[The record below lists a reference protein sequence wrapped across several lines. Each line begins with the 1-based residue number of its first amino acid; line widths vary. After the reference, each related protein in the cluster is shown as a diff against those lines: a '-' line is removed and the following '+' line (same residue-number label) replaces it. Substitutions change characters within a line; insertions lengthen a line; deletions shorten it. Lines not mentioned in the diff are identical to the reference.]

1 VIGNKI
7 LIIDD
12 QPELREL
19 LASFLTSLGYE
30 TITAENGQEG
40 LFMLE
45 QWPADLVTVD
55 LQMPVLDGPGF
66 IRIAAKRWPDL
77 PIVIVSGVDAV
88 DRAVDALRLGA
99 RDFITKPIESF
110 SLVKNTID
118 KALESAE
125 LIRQNRDYQ
134 QNLEIMVEKRT
145 DELEEIKRQLLY
157 SLGKAA
163 EYRDNETGRH
173 VIRVGH
179 MCGLLGATMG
189 MEPTVAKTFQEAAPL
204 HDIGKIGISDLI
216 LLKPGKLTQDE
227 WNTMKRHCEIGCDIL
242 RHYSSMRQSDEN
254 LYEQVIEMANGGGD
268 LALLEVAMVIAL
280 CHHERWDGAGYP
292 MKLSGDNIPLV
303 ARIVAV
309 VDVYDALGSDRPYK
323 KPFSEEKCQEILRE
337 GRGNHFD
344 PDIIDAFFD
353 NLDEIIKIKKEWMD

>member
-1 VIGNKI
+1 MIGNKI

-12 QPELREL
+12 QPELRDL
-19 LASFLTSLGYE
+19 LTSFLSSLGYE
-30 TITAENGQEG
+30 TNSAANGKEG
-40 LFMLE
+40 LQVLE

-55 LQMPVLDGPGF
+55 LQMPVLDGRGF
-66 IRIAAKRWPDL
+66 ITEAVKRWPDL

-88 DRAVDALRLGA
+88 DLAVDALRLGA

-134 QNLEIMVEKRT
+134 HNLERMVEQRT
-145 DELEEIKRQLLY
+145 IELQETKRQLLF

-163 EYRDNETGRH
+163 EFRDNETGRH
-173 VIRVGH
+173 VIRVGK
-179 MCGLLGATMG
+179 MCGLIGKAIG
-189 MEPTVAKTFQEAAPL
+189 MSDSTAKTFQEAAPL

-227 WNTMKRHCEIGCDIL
+227 WNAMKRHCEIGCDIL
-242 RHYSSMRQSDEN
+242 RHHSTIKQSDES
-254 LYEQVIEMANGGGD
+254 LYKHVIEMANSGTD

-280 CHHERWDGAGYP
+280 CHHERWDGTGYP
-292 MKLSGDNIPLV
+292 MKLSRDETPLV

-309 VDVYDALGSDRPYK
+309 VDVYDALGSERPYK
-323 KPFSEEKCQEILRE
+323 KPFSEEKCQKILRE
-337 GRGNHFD
+337 GSGEHFD
-344 PDIIDAFFD
+344 PDIIEAFLD
-353 NLDEIIKIKKEWMD
+353 NIDEIVKIKKDWMD